1 MSKHGLNT
9 VEKKAAV
16 SLASVFGLRM
26 LGLFLIMPV
35 LAIYGQSYSD
45 YSPMLVGL
53 AIGAYGLTQAI
64 LQIPMGWA
72 SDRLGR
78 RPVILAG
85 LAVFVIGSVVA
96 ALADS
101 LFWVVI
107 GRALQGAGAI
117 ASAILALASDC
128 ARDEQRP
135 KVMAVIGLC
144 IGLSFALAL
153 VLAPW
158 LGALVGMSGL
168 FWFTALCAVLA
179 MVLLL
184 TVTPTP
190 VNRAPKRDLL
200 AVPAELK
207 RLVRH
212 PRLMQLNLGI
222 FILHLVLTAWFVSL
236 PLLLVDAGLAASQ
249 HGWLYFPTLVLS
261 FAVMVPMMI
270 IALRRQKQLS
280 VFRLSIAM
288 LVLALCAIAVF
299 ANNLLIL
306 ALGVWV
312 FFIGFNY
319 LEANLPA
326 LLAQFAPAGS
336 KGTASGIYTSCQF
349 LGAFAG
355 GVMGGWLMSK
365 FGMTGVVLFCILLL
379 VVWWLVSFKMTLQ
392 TGIANVSFAQAPAD
406 QRGAIELAEQ
416 LAELPG
422 VLEAVVLAD
431 EQTTYLKVQRDQFNE
446 TRARELLGC

>member
-107 GRALQGAGAI
+107 GRALQGTGAI

-355 GVMGGWLMSK
+355 GVTGGWLTSK